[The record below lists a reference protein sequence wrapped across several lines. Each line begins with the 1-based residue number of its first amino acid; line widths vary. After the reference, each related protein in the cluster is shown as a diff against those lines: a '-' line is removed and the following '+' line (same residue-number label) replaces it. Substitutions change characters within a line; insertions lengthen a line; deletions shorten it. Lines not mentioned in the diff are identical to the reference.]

1 MKIKDFFK
9 SNAFKCVYVL
19 LGIVLVCSVLLTICN
34 SLFYVSDEEKLSRAI
49 AKIYGKTVEYTQLNV
64 NDDFNDAKSQINSV
78 YKIET
83 YQGEYLIN
91 ATGKDGYQG
100 GTVTVWV
107 LIDTTNEQVK
117 VKKATIA
124 GSSGQSYLN
133 KIDAEDLQTLINKQD
148 QSGFTDF
155 DVDGISTGATRSLT
169 AISNALNGATAYA
182 NTVITEGQDE

>member
-49 AKIYGKTVEYTQLNV
+49 AKIYGETVEYTQLNV
-64 NDDFNDAKSQINSV
+64 NDNLTDEKSQINSV

-83 YQGEYLIN
+83 YQGEYLVN
-91 ATGKDGYQG
+91 ATGKEGYQG
-100 GTVTVWV
+100 GTVTIWV
-107 LIDTTNEQVK
+107 LIDATEEQIK

-124 GSSGQSYLN
+124 ENSGQSYLN
-133 KIDAEDLQTLINKQD
+133 KIDANDLQTLINKQE
-148 QSGFTDF
+148 QTGFTDF
-155 DVDGISTGATRSLT
+155 DVDGISTGATYSLT
-169 AISNALNGATAYA
+169 AISNALNGAIAYV
-182 NTVITEGQDE
+182 NDVITEE